1 MVTDLDDPSRNE
13 ISEAL
18 PFHGLPN
25 LEGVLQQ
32 PARVQIPGYVLPEI
46 VPLGRSNLN
55 VRREGRNGKKA
66 AR

>member
-1 MVTDLDDPSRNE
+1 MVTDLDDPSSNE
-13 ISEAL
+13 IQEAL
-18 PFHGLPN
+18 PFHGLHS
-25 LEGVLQQ
+25 LESVLQQ
-32 PARVQIPGYVLPEI
+32 TTRVRTPDYVLPEI

>member
-1 MVTDLDDPSRNE
+1 MVADLDDPSSNE

-18 PFHGLPN
+18 PFYGLSS

-32 PARVQIPGYVLPEI
+32 PARVRIPDYVLPEI